1 MKIDVIT
8 KEDLADLKMQLI
20 EEIKILLQ
28 PQKNLHKQ
36 WLRSAEVRK
45 MLNIS
50 PGTLQNLRI
59 NGMLPFTK
67 VGSIAYYDII
77 DIEKMMQKGG
87 SNVQLVR
94 KTK

>member
-1 MKIDVIT
+1 MKIDLIT
-8 KEDLADLKMQLI
+8 KEDLADFKIQLI
-20 EEIKILLQ
+20 EEIKALLQ
-28 PQKNLHKQ
+28 PQKNMQKK

-67 VGSIAYYDII
+67 VGSIAYYEIT

-87 SNVQLVR
+87 ENVQLVR
-94 KTK
+94 KIK

>member
-1 MKIDVIT
+1 MKIDLIT
-8 KEDLADLKMQLI
+8 KEDLADFKIQII
-20 EEIKILLQ
+20 EEIKTLLQ

-50 PGTLQNLRI
+50 PGTLQNLRT

-67 VGSIAYYDII
+67 VGSIAYYEIT

-87 SNVQLVR
+87 ENVQLVR
-94 KTK
+94 KIK

>member
-8 KEDLADLKMQLI
+8 KEDLADFKMQLI

-50 PGTLQNLRI
+50 PGTLQNFRI

-67 VGSIAYYDII
+67 VGSIAYYEIT

-94 KTK
+94 KIK

>member
-8 KEDLADLKMQLI
+8 KEDLADFKMQLV

-67 VGSIAYYDII
+67 VGSIAYYEIT

-94 KTK
+94 KIK